1 MPTAEVEGIKSMLQ
15 AFGREHSMTYRWGP
29 LNPDGTAV
37 AIQLEGNGM
46 QLTSVNEERLKEFYF
61 GIRRLGDS
69 PTYAEDAR
77 RLSDDLLAIPRRLPG
92 VSTEWQIIPLNYDP
106 GVPAAPSARP
116 PGPPPAD
123 WAGGTALRTPY
134 PGAAALSSASH
145 PAAVSG
151 KVLIPLA
158 TATWYTGWNRMM

>member
-1 MPTAEVEGIKSMLQ
+1 V
-15 AFGREHSMTYRWGP
+15 
-29 LNPDGTAV
+29 
-37 AIQLEGNGM
+37 

-116 PGPPPAD
+116 PGPA
-123 WAGGTALRTPY
+123 
-134 PGAAALSSASH
+134 PG
-145 PAAVSG
+145 P
-151 KVLIPLA
+151 
-158 TATWYTGWNRMM
+158 